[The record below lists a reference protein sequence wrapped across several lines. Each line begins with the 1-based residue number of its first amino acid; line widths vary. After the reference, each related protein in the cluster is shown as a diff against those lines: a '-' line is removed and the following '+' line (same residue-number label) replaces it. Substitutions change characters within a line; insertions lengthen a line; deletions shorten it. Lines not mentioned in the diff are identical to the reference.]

1 MVEHGFVSILG
12 FTTQDVHPPLYY
24 LGLKLV
30 ALVFGDSPLALR
42 GLSVVSAAAL
52 VAFGARWVS
61 QVWNA
66 RAGWCFAAL
75 TLSSSGVLC
84 FAQEARMYALAMLL
98 VTGAVLCG
106 QLALRDGQA
115 KHFVALGVCTWAAS
129 LTHYFAL
136 IAVGFNAL
144 LLFIG
149 AAQSARSRLRPL
161 ALAIGLAGLGFL
173 PWVPF
178 FAAQVLAV
186 SRQFWI
192 PPASFELVLL
202 GLLAPFSYKYEDNP
216 YPWQALVAVALI
228 VGVIVW
234 TLGSKR
240 SRGARA
246 EVRASLQILAVVG
259 LTFGFSLLFSALVR
273 PIYMPRYM
281 IVCAGILLAVAS
293 AALARLPKAAAVAGT
308 ATLVMLNLPAW
319 WRVQTLT
326 FNGPFRTLGV
336 AVRRVEGPP
345 PVLVHNAYPYSFA
358 LFPSMHAA
366 PQAQHMAPVPP
377 GTEVDPTAGGLFAL
391 RNFEMVDNLQQL
403 PTKQQLWLIDAE
415 PGPPPT
421 DTSNLSSHWKA
432 LGPSVSFEEP
442 MSWVKLTVRRFEY
455 RPAEAMA
462 EQ

>member
-192 PPASFELVLL
+192 PPASFELVLFPTNTKTTHTR
-202 GLLAPFSYKYEDNP
+202 GK
-216 YPWQALVAVALI
+216 PWSQ
-228 VGVIVW
+228 W
-234 TLGSKR
+234 R
-240 SRGARA
+240 SSWASSFGRWVRSARA
-246 EVRASLQILAVVG
+246 G
-259 LTFGFSLLFSALVR
+259 HG
-273 PIYMPRYM
+273 PR
-281 IVCAGILLAVAS
+281 C
-293 AALARLPKAAAVAGT
+293 
-308 ATLVMLNLPAW
+308 
-319 WRVQTLT
+319 
-326 FNGPFRTLGV
+326 
-336 AVRRVEGPP
+336 
-345 PVLVHNAYPYSFA
+345 
-358 LFPSMHAA
+358 
-366 PQAQHMAPVPP
+366 
-377 GTEVDPTAGGLFAL
+377 AL
-391 RNFEMVDNLQQL
+391 RCRY
-403 PTKQQLWLIDAE
+403 W
-415 PGPPPT
+415 
-421 DTSNLSSHWKA
+421 
-432 LGPSVSFEEP
+432 
-442 MSWVKLTVRRFEY
+442 R
-455 RPAEAMA
+455 
-462 EQ
+462 